1 MLTGNEDRETVVLH
15 FLAVPLVTR
24 YLRFLPQKWENMIC
38 MRVEIY
44 GCGLSKFIITFF
56 SLEQSLMTS
65 EKNLFCLLLLLLNAT
80 NGQSTFL
87 SSLLTEIIM
96 LWYCNGEVVN

>member
-44 GCGLSKFIITFF
+44 GCGLSKFIFTFF
-56 SLEQSLMTS
+56 FFGAVLNDFGKES
-65 EKNLFCLLLLLLNAT
+65 FFLLLLNAA
-80 NGQSTFL
+80 NDQSTFYRL
-87 SSLLTEIIM
+87 S
-96 LWYCNGEVVN
+96 